1 LVGLADKKTQ
11 EDIPMTRIT
20 WIAAGL
26 LSLFA
31 AGFLLGTH
39 YSGAQP
45 QHTASAWS
53 PGRGIIY
60 CDKAHKV
67 PFIDAAHCGGMTSCD
82 RMFLSMG
89 EPVSCQN
96 KPRHYVVEPDFIPG
110 TGGIVRRI
118 EPTE

>member
-1 LVGLADKKTQ
+1 
-11 EDIPMTRIT
+11 MTRIT

-31 AGFLLGTH
+31 GGFLLGTH

-53 PGRGIIY
+53 PQGGTVY

-67 PFIDAAHCGGMTSCD
+67 PFVDAEHCGGMTSCD

-89 EPVSCQN
+89 SPVACD
-96 KPRHYVVEPDFIPG
+96 KPHHSSYTVTDDFIPG

-118 EPTE
+118 RPTK